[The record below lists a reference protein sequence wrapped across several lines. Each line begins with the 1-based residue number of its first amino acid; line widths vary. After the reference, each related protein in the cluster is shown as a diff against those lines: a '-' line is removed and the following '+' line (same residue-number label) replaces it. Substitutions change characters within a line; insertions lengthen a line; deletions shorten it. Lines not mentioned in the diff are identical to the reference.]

1 MKKKTRFYAIS
12 FFLLCANF
20 AAVSG
25 NDSTFFKTNWGGFIK
40 NDFFVDTRKNLEA
53 LDGLFL
59 FYPLP
64 PKFDIHGNDLHEK
77 YSANLIS
84 LSSRMWLSATGVK
97 FLGAKATGH
106 IEFDFTNFTTIA
118 GIRFRHAYSRLDWEN
133 SSLLFGLYWHPLF
146 TTDVF
151 PTVMSLNTGA
161 PFQVFNRSPQ
171 IRFSH
176 KTGNLRFIAT
186 ALYQADYKSTG
197 PNGSSSE
204 YLKNAL
210 LPNMNLILQYEAE
223 NWIMGLTGDY
233 KIIQPL
239 LFTSPLIGPNTD
251 DLIATDEKLGSY
263 AANLFIKYTQNK
275 LTFKTKAL
283 YGQNLFEH
291 LLPGGYAVATVD
303 SLTGFRTYSSYNHL
317 FLWANVIYGKKI
329 QFGLFTGYFKN
340 LGTSDPVVGPL
351 YARGENIEYA
361 WRISPY
367 ISYNAPKITVSLEA
381 ETTSAAYG
389 IIDYTAKAKVI
400 NSEETVGTRFTFS
413 VMYHF

>member
-1 MKKKTRFYAIS
+1 MKKLIRVYALSLVLGCLKFII
-12 FFLLCANF
+12 
-20 AAVSG
+20 VYG
-25 NDSTFFKTNWGGFIK
+25 NDSTVFKINWGGFIK

-53 LDGLFL
+53 VDGLFL

-64 PKFDIHGNDLHEK
+64 PKFDIQGNDLHEK

-84 LSSRMWLSATGVK
+84 LSSRLWLTATGVK

-118 GIRFRHAYSRLDWEN
+118 GVRFRHAYSRLDWKN

-176 KTGNLRFIAT
+176 KTGNMRIIAT
-186 ALYQADYKSTG
+186 ALYQADYKSNG

-204 YLKNAL
+204 YLKNAIF
-210 LPNMNLILQYEAE
+210 PNINMILQYEGE
-223 NWIMGLTGDY
+223 NWILGITGDY

-239 LFTSPLIGPNTD
+239 VYTSPLVGPNTD
-251 DLIATDEKLGSY
+251 DFIKTDEKLESY
-263 AANLFIKYTQNK
+263 AANLYLKFSKNK
-275 LTFKTKAL
+275 FTFKTKAM

-291 LLPGGYAVATVD
+291 LLPGGYAVATID
-303 SLTGFRTYSSYNHL
+303 SLTGYRTYSSYNHL
-317 FLWANVIYGKKI
+317 FFWANMIYGKKF

-340 LGTSDPVVGPL
+340 LGTSNSIVGPV
-351 YARGENIEYA
+351 YARGEDIDYA
-361 WRISPY
+361 WRISPF
-367 ISYNAPKITVSLEA
+367 ISYNAPKISLSLEA

-389 IIDYTAKAKVI
+389 VIDYTAKAKVI
-400 NSEETVGTRFTFS
+400 NSEETAGTRFTFS